1 MVKRPK
7 IKKQHAALLIITIIS
22 ILVVVTF
29 MRSCN
34 KTEEYNTWKVK
45 EDLINYIQE
54 KEGELVGIEVMK
66 RTSRLT
72 DDEEKIEQAYDYA
85 TAQNRDDLLDLIE
98 SL

>member
-1 MVKRPK
+1 MVKIPK

-22 ILVVVTF
+22 ILVIVTLV
-29 MRSCN
+29 RNGN
-34 KTEEYNTWKVK
+34 KTEEYDTGKVK
-45 EDLINYIQE
+45 EDLLDYIE
-54 KEGELVGIEVMK
+54 NKEGELVGIEVMK

-85 TAQNRDDLLDLIE
+85 ITGARDNLADLIE

>member
-1 MVKRPK
+1 MVKIPK

-45 EDLINYIQE
+45 EDLAVQ
-54 KEGELVGIEVMK
+54 GGDSV
-66 RTSRLT
+66 SRPDFGT
-72 DDEEKIEQAYDYA
+72 FK
-85 TAQNRDDLLDLIE
+85 N
-98 SL
+98 

>member
-1 MVKRPK
+1 MVKIPK

-22 ILVVVTF
+22 ILVVVTLV
-29 MRSCN
+29 RNGN

-45 EDLINYIQE
+45 EDLIDYIKE

-66 RTSRLT
+66 RTGRLT
-72 DDEEKIEQAYDYA
+72 DDEDKIEQAYDYA
-85 TAQNRDDLLDLIE
+85 IAQNRDDLLDLIE